1 MKDAIGNVYSL
12 GFVFAFILIIASFL
26 AYVINYNRAFQ
37 VKNKLL
43 EVIKT
48 TNDSQGSNWNGS
60 SINAKRIEAQIKE
73 YKKKMGYGAGIDYVK
88 SAKKDGWT
96 CPENYGWCYK
106 IYPDP
111 KEYQKEDI
119 RYSYVR
125 VMTFVSIDVP
135 LINKIFSKLNNFQ
148 VTGSTVPSLTVK
160 SRSE

>member
-12 GFVFAFILIIASFL
+12 GFVFAFILIVASFL

-43 EVIKT
+43 QVIK
-48 TNDSQGSNWNGS
+48 S
-60 SINAKRIEAQIKE
+60 STSENLKWDGNSLAPEKIEQQIKK
-73 YKKKMGYGAGIDYVK
+73 YKKDMGYSAGIDYVK
-88 SAKKDGWT
+88 NAKPDGWT
-96 CPENYGWCYK
+96 CPDNYGWCYK
-106 IYPDP
+106 IYPNP
-111 KEYQKEDI
+111 KEYQNEDI

-135 LINKIFSKLNNFQ
+135 LINKIFSKLNIFQ
-148 VTGSTVPSLTVK
+148 VTGSTVPVLTVK

>member
-43 EVIKT
+43 QVIK
-48 TNDSQGSNWNGS
+48 S
-60 SINAKRIEAQIKE
+60 STSDNLKWDGNSLAHESIEKQIKE
-73 YKKKMGYGAGIDYVK
+73 YKKNMGYGAGIDYVK
-88 SAKKDGWT
+88 NAKAEGWT

-111 KEYQKEDI
+111 KEYKNEDI

-135 LINKIFSKLNNFQ
+135 LINKIFSKLSNFQ
-148 VTGSTVPSLTVK
+148 VTGSTVPVLTVK